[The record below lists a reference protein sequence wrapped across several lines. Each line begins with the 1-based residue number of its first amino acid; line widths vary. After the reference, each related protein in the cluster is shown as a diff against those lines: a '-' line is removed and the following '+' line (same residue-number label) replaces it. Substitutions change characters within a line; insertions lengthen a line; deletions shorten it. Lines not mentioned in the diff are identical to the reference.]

1 MRKSLF
7 RRAGFLQRAIQHP
20 VIRTRVPASTEETA
34 VGSIVA
40 GEKSISASAA
50 VFFTK
55 ETTVKL
61 VSRIIYLFIHFI
73 YLFIY
78 SRLFPFL

>member
-1 MRKSLF
+1 MRKPLF

-34 VGSIVA
+34 VGSILA
-40 GEKSISASAA
+40 GEKSISANAA
-50 VFFTK
+50 IFFTK

-61 VSRIIYLFIHFI
+61 VSRIFIYLLIYLF
-73 YLFIY
+73 
-78 SRLFPFL
+78 P